1 MTLHK
6 TLARQIKKIY
16 GTDAPV
22 FDDAT
27 QKLLELISATYTRG
41 DEDVSLTQHSL
52 ALVSQEMRTANERL
66 QAEVKALTESRA
78 HVSDLE
84 ALRSAM
90 INVLEDLQ
98 EEKGRAEKQAIETE
112 KFKRA
117 VDATQSGIVITKRD
131 FTIIYANT
139 ALQELSGYSADEL
152 MGKTPAIFQSGKTP
166 EGVYKAL
173 TAAIHAHEVFSSED
187 FINKRKDGREY
198 QASLS
203 VYPIM
208 NGAEVEFFVGVQ
220 SDVTERKRAERAKT
234 EFVSIAGHQLRTPL
248 TAMRWYLEALLK
260 KPKAMHIGQIEKL
273 SEVHRSTI
281 RLIGL
286 VNAMLDASRLETGS
300 IMQNKEQIHVADII
314 RDVLKEHRVI
324 AEQGGIVMSE
334 QIDDIAGYIYADPK
348 LFRMIPENLISNALK
363 YTPRGRTVS
372 VRLGTSPEVFGGA
385 PTAPGVTLVVQDS
398 GIGIPKEQ
406 QHRVFEK
413 MFRADNARHAEAV
426 GTGLGLYTIKIAVET
441 LGGKIW
447 FESSED
453 IGTTFY
459 VYLPTNPDQQQPETA
474 L

>member
-1 MTLHK
+1 MILHK
-6 TLARQIKKIY
+6 TLSRQIKKIY

-27 QKLLELISATYTRG
+27 QKLLELISATYTRA
-41 DEDVSLTQHSL
+41 DEDVTLTQHSL
-52 ALVSQEMRTANERL
+52 ALVSQEMRDANERL

-84 ALRSAM
+84 SLRSAM

-98 EEKGRAEKQAIETE
+98 EEKTRAEKQVIETE

-117 VDATQSGIVITKRD
+117 VEATQSGIVITKRD
-131 FTIIYANT
+131 FSIIYANK
-139 ALQELSGYSADEL
+139 ALLDLSGYTADEL

-173 TAAIHAHEVFSSED
+173 SAAIAEKQVFSSED
-187 FINKRKDGREY
+187 FVNKRKDGKEY

-208 NGAEVEFFVGVQ
+208 NGSEVEFFVGIQ

-260 KPKAMHIGQIEKL
+260 KPQSMYISQIEKL
-273 SEVHRSTI
+273 SEVHHSTI

-300 IMQNKEQIHVADII
+300 IMQNKERIDVIQIVK
-314 RDVLKEHRVI
+314 DVLKEHRVL
-324 AEQGGIVMSE
+324 AE
-334 QIDDIAGYIYADPK
+334 
-348 LFRMIPENLISNALK
+348 
-363 YTPRGRTVS
+363 
-372 VRLGTSPEVFGGA
+372 
-385 PTAPGVTLVVQDS
+385 
-398 GIGIPKEQ
+398 
-406 QHRVFEK
+406 
-413 MFRADNARHAEAV
+413 
-426 GTGLGLYTIKIAVET
+426 
-441 LGGKIW
+441 
-447 FESSED
+447 
-453 IGTTFY
+453 
-459 VYLPTNPDQQQPETA
+459 
-474 L
+474 

>member
-6 TLARQIKKIY
+6 TLERQLKKIY
-16 GTDAPV
+16 GNTPPV

-27 QKLLELISATYTRG
+27 QNLLNLVSATYTRG
-41 DEDVSLTQHSL
+41 DEDVTLTQHSL
-52 ALVSQEMRTANERL
+52 ALASQEMRAANERL

-78 HVSDLE
+78 HVTDLE

-98 EEKGRAEKQAIETE
+98 EEKTRAEKQVIETE

-117 VDATQSGIVITKRD
+117 VEATQSGIIITKRD
-131 FTIIYANT
+131 FSIIYANR
-139 ALQELSGYSADEL
+139 ALQELSGYAPDEL
-152 MGKTPAIFQSGKTP
+152 MGKTPAIFHSGKTP
-166 EGVYKAL
+166 EDVYKGL
-173 TAAIHAHEVFSSED
+173 FAAINEKRVFSSED
-187 FINKRKDGREY
+187 FINRRKDGREY

-208 NGAEVEFFVGVQ
+208 NGEEVEFFVGIQ

-260 KPKAMHIGQIEKL
+260 KPKTMNIAQIEKL

-300 IMQNKEQIHVADII
+300 IMQNKEQINIAETLKDI
-314 RDVLKEHRVI
+314 LKEHRVL
-324 AEQGGIVMSE
+324 AEQGSITMTE
-334 QIDDIAGYIYADPK
+334 QIDTMSGYLHADPK

-363 YTPRGRTVS
+363 YTPPGKSVF
-372 VRLGTSPEVFGGA
+372 VRLSESPEVFGGT
-385 PTAPGVTLVVQDS
+385 PTAPGVTLMVQDS
-398 GIGIPKEQ
+398 GIGIPQEQ

-447 FESSED
+447 FESAENM
-453 IGTTFY
+453 GTTFY
-459 VYLPTNPDQQQPETA
+459 VYLPFANEASPEKVM
-474 L
+474 

>member
-6 TLARQIKKIY
+6 TLERQIKKVY

-22 FDDAT
+22 LDDAT
-27 QKLLELISATYTRG
+27 KKLLELVSAAYAHA
-41 DEDVSLTQHSL
+41 DEDIKLTQHSL
-52 ALVSQEMRTANERL
+52 ALVSQEMRSANERL
-66 QAEVKALTESRA
+66 QSEVKALTESRA
-78 HVSDLE
+78 HVTDLE

-98 EEKGRAEKQAIETE
+98 EEKTRAEKQAIETE

-117 VDATQSGIVITKRD
+117 VDATQSGIVITKKD
-131 FTIIYANT
+131 FTIIYANE
-139 ALQELSGYSADEL
+139 ALQTLTGYTAQELI
-152 MGKTPAIFQSGKTP
+152 GKTPALFHSGKTP
-166 EGVYKAL
+166 EAVYKAL
-173 TAAIHAHEVFSSED
+173 TAAIHERQVFSSED
-187 FINKRKDGREY
+187 FINKRKDGHEY

-208 NGAEVEFFVGVQ
+208 NGEEVEFFVGVQ

-260 KPKAMHIGQIEKL
+260 KPKTMHIGQIEKL

-300 IMQNKEQIHVADII
+300 IMQNKEKIDVALMMKEVI
-314 RDVLKEHRVI
+314 KEHRVL
-324 AEQGGIVMSE
+324 AEQGRITMTD
-334 QIDDIAGYIYADPK
+334 QIDAVSGYLYADPK

-363 YTPRGRTVS
+363 YTPAGQTVS
-372 VRLGTSPEVFGGA
+372 VRLSQSPEVFGGT
-385 PTAPGVTLVVQDS
+385 PTAPGITLVVQDS

-406 QHRVFEK
+406 HHRVFEK

-447 FESSED
+447 FESQEN

-459 VYLPTNPDQQQPETA
+459 VYLPTTDASMPEKGV
-474 L
+474 